1 MASEDGLS
9 VIIRYKVEI
18 GITAAIIILFV
29 LFFFVLSPLLDG
41 IVLGVVFAYVARPIK
56 TFFDTRFRRIST
68 WIATLL
74 IILPIF
80 MILGLGLIEIGNK
93 IVWGIRHRDEL
104 VAQLNMVSQ
113 NIGVPG
119 VIQDQ
124 IHSAL
129 VNLTG
134 SLLPFLSQMPLFEYT
149 KMMGLICVNI
159 VISAVVCF
167 YLLSDGEVL
176 VNRALALIPRE
187 RLNTTTRF
195 LSELD
200 KILTAVYIGNLYT
213 AIVVAV
219 ISIFVFI
226 LFDLPSV
233 LALSALIFLAALVPL
248 FTGWM
253 ILVPLALYRYFTIGA
268 TEALVFLVVASIT
281 IYAPPELFIRPYIIG
296 ARSGIHPLL
305 IILTF
310 IGGGLVGGISGFFL
324 APMLLG
330 ILIAA
335 YRVYITEKIHE
346 TETVEKRPV

>member
-1 MASEDGLS
+1 MVSEDGVS

-18 GITAAIIILFV
+18 TITAAIIILFI

-41 IVLGVVFAYVARPIK
+41 IVLGIVFAYVARPIK

-74 IILPIF
+74 IILPVF

-93 IVWGIRHRDEL
+93 IVWGIRHKDEL
-104 VAQLNMVSQ
+104 IAQLNTVSQ
-113 NIGVPG
+113 NIGVPD

-134 SLLPFLSQMPLFEYT
+134 SLLPLLSQMPVFEYT
-149 KMMGLICVNI
+149 KIMGLMSVNV
-159 VISAVVCF
+159 VISVVVCF
-167 YLLSDGEVL
+167 YLLRDGHEL
-176 VNRALALIPRE
+176 VNRALAIVPAK
-187 RLNTTTRF
+187 RLNNTKKF

-200 KILTAVYIGNLYT
+200 RILTAVYIGNAYT
-213 AIVVAV
+213 AIIVAI
-219 ISIFVFI
+219 ISLFVFM
-226 LFDLPSV
+226 LFDFPSV
-233 LALSALIFLAALVPL
+233 LALSALIFLAALIPL

-253 ILVPLALYRYFTIGA
+253 VLAPLALYKYITSGA
-268 TEALVFLVVASIT
+268 PEAIIFFAIASIT
-281 IYAPPELFIRPYIIG
+281 IYAPPELLIRPYIIG
-296 ARSGIHPLL
+296 TKSGIHPLL

-330 ILIAA
+330 MLIAA
-335 YRVYITEKIHE
+335 YRIYITGK
-346 TETVEKRPV
+346 KS